1 MNIFAIGSV
10 LMNKKIYNIFCDES
24 CHLESDDSDVML
36 LGAIT
41 CSEERKKEHYEAIR
55 KLKLKHGM
63 SSWKEIK
70 WVRVS
75 KSKVHFYEEL
85 LDYFFDSD
93 DLGFRVIVMS
103 NKKKLDH
110 SRFGNSH
117 DMWYYHMYYY
127 LLNPLIRLNSFNETY
142 RIFLDIKDTNG
153 GSKIDELTSVLCSKK
168 RVSRQKINDIKQ
180 ILSHESELLQ
190 LADLLIGAIGYYH
203 RGFYAKEGSSYAK
216 NYIVNDLIKIF
227 NIDFEKSTRPDEKK
241 FNIFLW
247 SPR

>member
-1 MNIFAIGSV
+1 MV
-10 LMNKKIYNIFCDES
+10 KEIYNIFCDES
-24 CHLESDDSDVML
+24 CHLENDSSDVML

-41 CSEERKKEHYEAIR
+41 CLEKNKKSHYEAIR
-55 KLKLKHGM
+55 NLKLKHGM

-75 KSKVHFYEEL
+75 KSKIKFYEEL
-85 LDYFFDSD
+85 LDYFFESD

-103 NKKKLDH
+103 NKKALDH

-127 LLNPLIRLNSFNETY
+127 LLNPLVRLNSFNETY

-153 GSKIDELTSVLCSKK
+153 GSKINELTSVLCNKK
-168 RVSRQKINDIKQ
+168 RVSRNKINDIKQ
-180 ILSHESELLQ
+180 IPSHESELLQ
-190 LADLLIGAIGYYH
+190 LADLLIGAMGYYH
-203 RGFYAKEGSSYAK
+203 RGFYKSIGSSYAK
-216 NYIVNDLIKIF
+216 NYVVSDLIKKF
-227 NIDFEKSTRPDEKK
+227 HIDFEKTTRTNEKK
-241 FNIFLW
+241 FNILLW